1 MKTFRQFIEEK
12 STSRKYVAIVYDD
25 ETQQKL
31 RKWCEENGFD
41 LTKSYSGD
49 DQAPEDFEF
58 HTTIFYSENESNI
71 ENSITSTSGDVEA
84 TGFKLLGENNDIPV
98 LRVRGG
104 DLDILRRTFEHMGL
118 KDKWPTYIPHI
129 SLSYVKKDYDLS
141 GMKVP
146 DFRMNFGE
154 LKIEDIDED
163 I

>member
-1 MKTFRQFIEEK
+1 MKSFRTFMEEK
-12 STSRKYVAIVYDD
+12 KMSRKYVAVVYDD

-41 LTKSYSGD
+41 LTKSYSGN
-49 DQAPEDFEF
+49 DQAADDFEF

-71 ENSITSTSGDVEA
+71 ENSFTPTSGEVEA
-84 TGFKLLGENNDIPV
+84 TGFKLLGEDNDIPV
-98 LRVRGG
+98 LQVSGG
-104 DLDILRRTFEHMGL
+104 DLAVLRRTFEHMGL
-118 KDKWPTYIPHI
+118 KDKWPTYVPHV

-163 I
+163 L

>member
-1 MKTFRQFIEEK
+1 MKTFKQFIEEK
-12 STSRKYVAIVYDD
+12 TTSRKYVAVVYDA

-31 RKWCEENGFD
+31 RGWCEENGFD
-41 LTKSYSGD
+41 LTKSYSGN

-58 HTTIFYSENESNI
+58 HTTVFYSENESNI
-71 ENSITSTSGDVEA
+71 ENGIISIDGEVRA
-84 TGFKLLGENNDIPV
+84 TGFKLLGEDNDIPV
-98 LRVRGG
+98 LVITSP
-104 DLDILRRTFEHMGL
+104 DLVALRKEFKSMGL
-118 KDKWPTYIPHI
+118 KDKWPTYVPHI
-129 SLSYVKKDYDLS
+129 SLSYVRKDYDLS